1 MTDLEKLKAAIIENE
16 RMIKVINFLLDNC
29 YDSTGSPIRFR
40 LHELDRK
47 ATDKKNFKSKLF
59 P

>member
-1 MTDLEKLKAAIIENE
+1 MTDLEKLRAAIIENE
-16 RMIKVINFLLDNC
+16 RIIQKIDLLLDNC

>member
-1 MTDLEKLKAAIIENE
+1 MTDLEKLRAAIIENE
-16 RMIKVINFLLDNC
+16 RMIKVINLLLDSC
-29 YDSTGSPIRFR
+29 YDSTGSPIKFR